1 MSKHIAQ
8 IVLGVTK
15 ALSAVGS
22 RWVQVDTCVR
32 VASELVPRVPVS
44 TRHGQLTLYCPSKAS
59 IYWARRGYASEPDTL
74 RWIDNMEPGATL
86 WDIGANVGL
95 YSLYAGL
102 RGGLNVLAFEAN
114 PWTYECL
121 LKNVLDN
128 GVRKAVTPLNLA
140 LAETLSVGSLYI
152 AGNEAGT
159 VGNAFGDPAAS
170 VVGTPSAEVPAV
182 SVSMDSLVEI
192 FGLPVPHHIKI
203 DVDSIEDRIIAGG
216 AKVLGNAR
224 VRSVLVEVVR
234 DRKQRA
240 EWITET
246 LCGYGFR
253 LENTIS
259 SAVNCLFVR

>member
-15 ALSAVGS
+15 ALSALGS
-22 RWVQVDTCVR
+22 PWVRIDTSMR

-44 TRHGQLTLYCPSKAS
+44 TRHGRLTLYCPSKAS

-74 RWIDNMEPGATL
+74 HWIDNLEPGATL

-102 RGGLNVLAFEAN
+102 RGGLNVLAFEPN

-121 LKNVLDN
+121 LRNVLDN
-128 GVRKAVTPLNLA
+128 RLRQAVTPLNVA
-140 LAETLSVGSLYI
+140 LAESLSVGSLYT

-159 VGNAFGDPAAS
+159 VGNAFGDPATA

-192 FGLPVPHHIKI
+192 FGLTIPHHIKI

-216 AKVLGNAR
+216 AKVLSSAH
-224 VRSVLVEVVR
+224 VKSVLVEVVR

-246 LCGYGFR
+246 LRGYGFR
-253 LENTIS
+253 LEHTTS
-259 SAVNCLFVR
+259 LVNCLFVK